1 MQVIKTVALREAE
14 NTSRRIRE
22 QTAWFFLRHMN
33 IDEDVKSYTVF
44 NGLLTR
50 KERETL
56 PAPQGEK
63 EKAVRQQLCT
73 RSALLEAQLYD
84 TINAY
89 TKLFIMSDAGIPAD
103 LRKKLNAEL
112 EQFNSQTT
120 QTLFDKS
127 ASCVRRNASA
137 DEMAEEL
144 LAVFNKA
151 AKKLS
156 GDIDGA
162 YMQASWYYLL
172 HRFVEAGYREFRYV
186 VEHKDGLCETCLSL
200 SEKTFTLEELVE
212 QELLPPLHPNCR
224 CAVVPVYETGM
235 VESRTSGGF
244 GAGTT
249 NWYDGLLQ
257 IPTEAKALLT
267 GIASAQQER
276 IDRGTLGGFLDWLTM
291 GTISGFYNGLKT
303 RESAVAERPSLYN
316 ITNWLTL
323 GTTDTVKGAVTPEK
337 PLSLEHWLDSLGV
350 VSIAF
355 GAYEL
360 AQKYAPAAVDDV
372 AAFEKAAEDNTPPLS
387 RYADTQTV
395 SKGHLVVRDKKF
407 FDENGHI
414 DWAKYAPNDGFVEGT
429 IRKETLPVGTLVDRY
444 GDTGGTFVAPVGTP
458 YEMRS
463 LPYIENSAAYH
474 VYRVIKP
481 IPNVYSGEIAAAF
494 GQLGGGTQYKLPNT
508 IEWSLNEYLE
518 EVTP

>member
-1 MQVIKTVALREAE
+1 MQAIKTVALREAE

-22 QTAWFFLRHMN
+22 QVAWFYLRHMN
-33 IDEDVKSYTVF
+33 IDEDAKPYTVF

-50 KERETL
+50 KECETL

-63 EKAVRQQLCT
+63 EKAVRQELCT

-89 TKLFIMSDAGIPAD
+89 TKLFIMNDSGIPAA

-120 QTLFDKS
+120 QTMVDKS

-172 HRFVEAGYREFRYV
+172 HCFVEAGYREFQYV

-224 CAVVPVYETGM
+224 CAVVPVYEIGM

-244 GAGTT
+244 GTETT

-257 IPTEAKALLT
+257 IPTEAKALLN

-276 IDRGTLGGFLDWLTM
+276 IGRGTLGGFLDWLTM

-303 RESAVAERPSLYN
+303 RASAVAESPSLYN
-316 ITNWLTL
+316 IANWLTL
-323 GTTDTVKGAVTPEK
+323 GMADTVKGAFAPEK
-337 PLSLEHWLDSLGV
+337 PLSLEHWLDSIGV
-350 VSIAF
+350 VSIAL

-360 AQKYAPAAVDDV
+360 AQSIAQPTFHAIQESPSLPEMEVSTLERPTWRQTELDGATDYPDYLSQQSFLHGEVVPYGTKGSVRPDFYRIGSSIDYKNYNISTPSKRNNLVRNIKNQY
-372 AAFEKAAEDNTPPLS
+372 FRREIELPSNT
-387 RYADTQTV
+387 QQ
-395 SKGHLVVRDKKF
+395 
-407 FDENGHI
+407 
-414 DWAKYAPNDGFVEGT
+414 
-429 IRKETLPVGTLVDRY
+429 
-444 GDTGGTFVAPVGTP
+444 TFVMDIRGQNISDDILNQL
-458 YEMRS
+458 YDKI
-463 LPYIENSAAYH
+463 IEQTSPQIIIYFK
-474 VYRVIKP
+474 I
-481 IPNVYSGEIAAAF
+481 
-494 GQLGGGTQYKLPNT
+494 Q
-508 IEWSLNEYLE
+508 
-518 EVTP
+518 

>member
-1 MQVIKTVALREAE
+1 MQAIKTVALREAE

-22 QTAWFFLRHMN
+22 QTAWFYLRHMN
-33 IDEDVKSYTVF
+33 IDEDTSPSTAF
-44 NGLLTR
+44 HALLTR
-50 KERETL
+50 KERESL
-56 PAPQGEK
+56 PTPQGEK

-89 TKLFIMSDAGIPAD
+89 TKLFIMNDVGIPAE

-112 EQFNSQTT
+112 EQFNAQTT
-120 QTLFDKS
+120 QMLIDKS
-127 ASCVRRNASA
+127 ADCVRRNASA
-137 DEMAEEL
+137 DQMAEEL

-172 HRFVEAGYREFRYV
+172 HRFVEAGYREFRYA
-186 VEHKDGLCETCLSL
+186 VEHKDGLCETCLRL

-303 RESAVAERPSLYN
+303 RASAVAESPSLYN
-316 ITNWLTL
+316 IANWLTL
-323 GTTDTVKGAVTPEK
+323 GMTDTVKGAFAPEK

-360 AQKYAPAAVDDV
+360 AQSIAQPTFHAIQESPSLPEMEVSTLARPTWRQTELDGATDYPDYLSQQSFLHGEVVPYGTKGSVRPDFYRIGSSIDYKNYNISTPSKRNNLVRNIKNQY
-372 AAFEKAAEDNTPPLS
+372 FRREIELPSNT
-387 RYADTQTV
+387 QQ
-395 SKGHLVVRDKKF
+395 
-407 FDENGHI
+407 
-414 DWAKYAPNDGFVEGT
+414 
-429 IRKETLPVGTLVDRY
+429 
-444 GDTGGTFVAPVGTP
+444 TFVMDIRGQNISDDILNQL
-458 YEMRS
+458 YDKI
-463 LPYIENSAAYH
+463 IEQTSPQIIIYFK
-474 VYRVIKP
+474 I
-481 IPNVYSGEIAAAF
+481 
-494 GQLGGGTQYKLPNT
+494 Q
-508 IEWSLNEYLE
+508 
-518 EVTP
+518 

>member
-1 MQVIKTVALREAE
+1 
-14 NTSRRIRE
+14 
-22 QTAWFFLRHMN
+22 MN
-33 IDEDVKSYTVF
+33 DS
-44 NGLLTR
+44 
-50 KERETL
+50 
-56 PAPQGEK
+56 
-63 EKAVRQQLCT
+63 
-73 RSALLEAQLYD
+73 
-84 TINAY
+84 
-89 TKLFIMSDAGIPAD
+89 GIPAD

-120 QTLFDKS
+120 QTMVDKS

-172 HRFVEAGYREFRYV
+172 HCFVEAGYREFQYV

-224 CAVVPVYETGM
+224 CAVVPVYEIGM

-244 GAGTT
+244 GTETT

-257 IPTEAKALLT
+257 IPTEAKALLN

-276 IDRGTLGGFLDWLTM
+276 IGRGTLGGFLDWLTM

-303 RESAVAERPSLYN
+303 RASAVAESPSLYN
-316 ITNWLTL
+316 IANWLTL
-323 GTTDTVKGAVTPEK
+323 GMADTVKGAVAPEK
-337 PLSLEHWLDSLGV
+337 PLSLEHWLNALGT
-350 VSIAF
+350 VSIAA

-360 AQKYAPAAVDDV
+360 AQKYAPTMIDDV
-372 AAFEKAAEDNTPPLS
+372 AAFENTARHPFH
-387 RYADTQTV
+387 D
-395 SKGHLVVRDKKF
+395 
-407 FDENGHI
+407 
-414 DWAKYAPNDGFVEGT
+414 
-429 IRKETLPVGTLVDRY
+429 
-444 GDTGGTFVAPVGTP
+444 
-458 YEMRS
+458 
-463 LPYIENSAAYH
+463 SA
-474 VYRVIKP
+474 
-481 IPNVYSGEIAAAF
+481 IPSE
-494 GQLGGGTQYKLPNT
+494 
-508 IEWSLNEYLE
+508 
-518 EVTP
+518 

>member
-1 MQVIKTVALREAE
+1 MQAIKMAALQEAE

-22 QTAWFFLRHMN
+22 QTAWFYLRHMN
-33 IDEDVKSYTVF
+33 IDEDAKPYTVF

-50 KERETL
+50 KECETL

-63 EKAVRQQLCT
+63 EKAVRQELCT

-89 TKLFIMSDAGIPAD
+89 TKLFIMNDSGIPAD

-120 QTLFDKS
+120 QTMVDKS

-172 HRFVEAGYREFRYV
+172 HCFVEAGYREFQYV

-224 CAVVPVYETGM
+224 CAVVPVYEIGM

-244 GAGTT
+244 GTETT

-257 IPTEAKALLT
+257 IPTEAKALLN

-276 IDRGTLGGFLDWLTM
+276 IGRGTLGGFLDWLTM

-303 RESAVAERPSLYN
+303 RASAVAESPSLYN
-316 ITNWLTL
+316 IANWLTL
-323 GTTDTVKGAVTPEK
+323 GMADTVKGAFAPEK
-337 PLSLEHWLDSLGV
+337 PLSLEHWLNALGT
-350 VSIAF
+350 VSIAA

-360 AQKYAPAAVDDV
+360 AQKYAPTMIDDV
-372 AAFEKAAEDNTPPLS
+372 AAFENTARHPFHDSAISSEYISDSEQLIQQLEQRHEKITRENIMRIEQLPSGKIVWLETGNE
-387 RYADTQTV
+387 RAGFEHILKHLKEFEKQGLPEHELADYIMDALKNGELVGMQGTREIYEVTYNGITRRVAITV
-395 SKGHLVVRDKKF
+395 SD
-407 FDENGHI
+407 NGFI
-414 DWAKYAPNDGFVEGT
+414 IGANPKSIP
-429 IRKETLPVGTLVDRY
+429 
-444 GDTGGTFVAPVGTP
+444 
-458 YEMRS
+458 
-463 LPYIENSAAYH
+463 
-474 VYRVIKP
+474 KP
-481 IPNVYSGEIAAAF
+481 
-494 GQLGGGTQYKLPNT
+494 
-508 IEWSLNEYLE
+508 
-518 EVTP
+518 

>member
-1 MQVIKTVALREAE
+1 MQAIKTVALREAE

-22 QTAWFFLRHMN
+22 QVAWFYLRHMN
-33 IDEDVKSYTVF
+33 IDEDAKPYTVF

-50 KERETL
+50 KECETL

-63 EKAVRQQLCT
+63 EKAVRQELCT

-89 TKLFIMSDAGIPAD
+89 TKLFIMNDSGIPAD

-120 QTLFDKS
+120 QTMVDKS

-172 HRFVEAGYREFRYV
+172 HCFVEAGYREFQYV

-224 CAVVPVYETGM
+224 CAVVPVYATGR

-244 GAGTT
+244 GAETT

-257 IPTEAKALLT
+257 IPTEAKALLN

-276 IDRGTLGGFLDWLTM
+276 IGRRTLGGFLDWLTM

-303 RESAVAERPSLYN
+303 RASAVAESPSLYN
-316 ITNWLTL
+316 IANWLTL
-323 GTTDTVKGAVTPEK
+323 GTADTVKGAVAPEK
-337 PLSLEHWLDSLGV
+337 PLSLEHWLNALGT
-350 VSIAF
+350 VSIAA

-360 AQKYAPAAVDDV
+360 AQKYAPTMIDDV
-372 AAFEKAAEDNTPPLS
+372 AAFENTARHPFHDSAISSEYISDSEQLIQQLEQRHEKITRENIMRIEQLPSGKIVWLETGNE
-387 RYADTQTV
+387 RAGFEHILKHLKEFEKQGLPEHELADYIMDALKNGELVGMQGTREIYEVTYNGITRRVAITV
-395 SKGHLVVRDKKF
+395 SD
-407 FDENGHI
+407 NGFI
-414 DWAKYAPNDGFVEGT
+414 IGANPKSIP
-429 IRKETLPVGTLVDRY
+429 
-444 GDTGGTFVAPVGTP
+444 
-458 YEMRS
+458 
-463 LPYIENSAAYH
+463 
-474 VYRVIKP
+474 KP
-481 IPNVYSGEIAAAF
+481 
-494 GQLGGGTQYKLPNT
+494 
-508 IEWSLNEYLE
+508 
-518 EVTP
+518 

>member
-1 MQVIKTVALREAE
+1 MVKRLTLQSSGFRPILSIIHK
-14 NTSRRIRE
+14 
-22 QTAWFFLRHMN
+22 N
-33 IDEDVKSYTVF
+33 INEDTKSYTTVF

-50 KERETL
+50 KERESL
-56 PAPQGEK
+56 SAPQGEK
-63 EKAVRQQLCT
+63 EKAVRQQLCA

-89 TKLFIMSDAGIPAD
+89 TKLFIMNDAGIPAD

-120 QTLFDKS
+120 QTLMDKS
-127 ASCVRRNASA
+127 TDCVRRNASA

-172 HRFVEAGYREFRYV
+172 HRFAEAGYREFRYV

-224 CAVVPVYETGM
+224 YAVVPVYEIGM

-244 GAGTT
+244 GTETT

-257 IPTEAKALLT
+257 IPTEAKALLN

-276 IDRGTLGGFLDWLTM
+276 IGRGTLGGFLDWLTM

-303 RESAVAERPSLYN
+303 RASAVAESPSLYN
-316 ITNWLTL
+316 IANWLTL
-323 GTTDTVKGAVTPEK
+323 GTADTVKGAFAPEK
-337 PLSLEHWLDSLGV
+337 PLSLEHWLDSIGV
-350 VSIAF
+350 VSIAL

-360 AQKYAPAAVDDV
+360 AQKYAPAAIDDV
-372 AAFEKAAEDNTPPLS
+372 AAFENAAAQNAAEINLPEDALI
-387 RYADTQTV
+387 
-395 SKGHLVVRDKKF
+395 VRDTKYL
-407 FDENGHI
+407 DESGHV
-414 DWAKYAPNDGFVEGT
+414 DYLKYALDDGFVAGT
-429 IRKETLPVGTLVDRY
+429 KHIETLDVGALIDRY
-444 GDTGGTFVAPVGTP
+444 GGPGGDFTAPKGTP
-458 YEMRS
+458 YKMRS
-463 LPYIENSAAYH
+463 LPYYKNQNVYH

-481 IPNVYSGEIAAAF
+481 IENVEAGTIAPAF
-494 GQLGGGTQYKLPNT
+494 GEPGGGIQYKLPAP
-508 IEWSLNEYLE
+508 IEKLPGEYLE
-518 EVTP
+518 EVTQ

>member
-1 MQVIKTVALREAE
+1 MQAIKTVALREAE

-22 QTAWFFLRHMN
+22 QVAWFYLRHMN
-33 IDEDVKSYTVF
+33 IDEDAKPYTVF

-50 KERETL
+50 KECETL

-63 EKAVRQQLCT
+63 EKAVRQELCT

-89 TKLFIMSDAGIPAD
+89 TKLFIMNDSGIPAD

-120 QTLFDKS
+120 QTMVDKS

-172 HRFVEAGYREFRYV
+172 HCFVEAGYREFQYV

-224 CAVVPVYETGM
+224 CAVVPVYATGR

-244 GAGTT
+244 GAETT

-257 IPTEAKALLT
+257 IPTEAKALLN

-276 IDRGTLGGFLDWLTM
+276 IGRGTLGGFLDWLTM
-291 GTISGFYNGLKT
+291 GTISGFYDGLKT
-303 RESAVAERPSLYN
+303 RASAVFENPSLYN
-316 ITNWLTL
+316 IANWLTL
-323 GTTDTVKGAVTPEK
+323 GTADTVKGAVAPEK
-337 PLSLEHWLDSLGV
+337 PLSLEHWLNALGT
-350 VSIAF
+350 VSIAA

-360 AQKYAPAAVDDV
+360 AQKYAPTMIDDV
-372 AAFEKAAEDNTPPLS
+372 AAFENTARHPFHDSAISSEYISDSEQLIQQLEQRHEKITRENIMRIEQLPSGKIVWLETGNE
-387 RYADTQTV
+387 RAGFEHILKHLKEFEKQGLPEHELADYIMDALKNGELVGMQGTREIYEVTYNGITRRVAITV
-395 SKGHLVVRDKKF
+395 SD
-407 FDENGHI
+407 NGFI
-414 DWAKYAPNDGFVEGT
+414 IGANPKSIP
-429 IRKETLPVGTLVDRY
+429 
-444 GDTGGTFVAPVGTP
+444 
-458 YEMRS
+458 
-463 LPYIENSAAYH
+463 
-474 VYRVIKP
+474 KP
-481 IPNVYSGEIAAAF
+481 
-494 GQLGGGTQYKLPNT
+494 
-508 IEWSLNEYLE
+508 
-518 EVTP
+518 

>member
-1 MQVIKTVALREAE
+1 MQAIKTVALREAE

-22 QTAWFFLRHMN
+22 QVAWFYLRHMN
-33 IDEDVKSYTVF
+33 IDEDAKPYTVF

-50 KERETL
+50 KECETL

-63 EKAVRQQLCT
+63 EKAVRQELCT

-89 TKLFIMSDAGIPAD
+89 TKLFIMNDSGIPAD

-120 QTLFDKS
+120 QTMVDKS

-172 HRFVEAGYREFRYV
+172 HCFVEAGYREFQYV

-224 CAVVPVYETGM
+224 CVIVPVYETGM
-235 VESRTSGGF
+235 DGNRTFGGF
-244 GAGTT
+244 SAKTT

-257 IPTEAKALLT
+257 IPAEAKALLN
-267 GIASAQQER
+267 GFVSA
-276 IDRGTLGGFLDWLTM
+276 
-291 GTISGFYNGLKT
+291 
-303 RESAVAERPSLYN
+303 AERLADF
-316 ITNWLTL
+316 LT
-323 GTTDTVKGAVTPEK
+323 GSQWAR
-337 PLSLEHWLDSLGV
+337 S
-350 VSIAF
+350 
-355 GAYEL
+355 
-360 AQKYAPAAVDDV
+360 VDFMT
-372 AAFEKAAEDNTPPLS
+372 A
-387 RYADTQTV
+387 
-395 SKGHLVVRDKKF
+395 
-407 FDENGHI
+407 
-414 DWAKYAPNDGFVEGT
+414 
-429 IRKETLPVGTLVDRY
+429 
-444 GDTGGTFVAPVGTP
+444 
-458 YEMRS
+458 
-463 LPYIENSAAYH
+463 
-474 VYRVIKP
+474 
-481 IPNVYSGEIAAAF
+481 
-494 GQLGGGTQYKLPNT
+494 
-508 IEWSLNEYLE
+508 
-518 EVTP
+518 

>member
-1 MQVIKTVALREAE
+1 MQAIKTVALREAE

-22 QTAWFFLRHMN
+22 QVAWFYLRHMN
-33 IDEDVKSYTVF
+33 IDEDAKPYTVF

-50 KERETL
+50 KECETL

-63 EKAVRQQLCT
+63 EKAVRQELCT

-89 TKLFIMSDAGIPAD
+89 TKLFIMNDSGIPAD

-120 QTLFDKS
+120 QTMVDKS

-172 HRFVEAGYREFRYV
+172 HCFVEAGYREFRHV
-186 VEHKDGLCETCLSL
+186 VEHKAGLCETCLSL
-200 SEKTFTLEELVE
+200 GEKTFTLEELV
-212 QELLPPLHPNCR
+212 QQGLLPPLHPNCR
-224 CAVVPVYETGM
+224 CVIVPVYETGM
-235 VESRTSGGF
+235 DGNRTFGGF
-244 GAGTT
+244 SAKTT

-257 IPTEAKALLT
+257 IPTEAKALLN

-276 IDRGTLGGFLDWLTM
+276 IGRGTLGGFLDWLTM

-303 RESAVAERPSLYN
+303 RASAVAESPSLYN
-316 ITNWLTL
+316 IANWLTL
-323 GTTDTVKGAVTPEK
+323 GTADTVKGAVAPEK
-337 PLSLEHWLDSLGV
+337 PLSLEHWLNALGT
-350 VSIAF
+350 VSIAA

-360 AQKYAPAAVDDV
+360 AQKYAPTMIDDV
-372 AAFEKAAEDNTPPLS
+372 AAFENTARHPFHDSAISSEYISDSEQLIQQLEQRHEKITRENIMRIERLPSGKIVWLETGNE
-387 RYADTQTV
+387 RAGFEHILKHLKEFEKQGLPEHELADYIMDALKNGELVGMQGTREIYEVTYNGITRRVAITV
-395 SKGHLVVRDKKF
+395 SD
-407 FDENGHI
+407 NGFI
-414 DWAKYAPNDGFVEGT
+414 IGANPKSIP
-429 IRKETLPVGTLVDRY
+429 
-444 GDTGGTFVAPVGTP
+444 
-458 YEMRS
+458 
-463 LPYIENSAAYH
+463 
-474 VYRVIKP
+474 KP
-481 IPNVYSGEIAAAF
+481 
-494 GQLGGGTQYKLPNT
+494 
-508 IEWSLNEYLE
+508 
-518 EVTP
+518 

>member
-1 MQVIKTVALREAE
+1 MQAIKTVALREAE

-73 RSALLEAQLYD
+73 RSVLLEAQLYD

-120 QTLFDKS
+120 QTLIDKS
-127 ASCVRRNASA
+127 TDCVRRNTSA
-137 DEMAEEL
+137 EQMAEEL

-172 HRFVEAGYREFRYV
+172 HRFVEAGYREFRYA
-186 VEHKDGLCETCLSL
+186 VEHKDGLCETCLRL
-200 SEKTFTLEELVE
+200 SEKTFTLEELIE

-337 PLSLEHWLDSLGV
+337 PLSLEHWLDSIGV
-350 VSIAF
+350 VSIAL

-360 AQKYAPAAVDDV
+360 AQKYAPAAIDDV
-372 AAFEKAAEDNTPPLS
+372 AAFENAAAQNAAEINLPEDALI
-387 RYADTQTV
+387 
-395 SKGHLVVRDKKF
+395 VRDTKYL
-407 FDENGHI
+407 DESGHV
-414 DWAKYAPNDGFVEGT
+414 DYPKYAPDNGFVAGT
-429 IRKETLPVGTLVDRY
+429 KHIETLDTGVLIDRY
-444 GDTGGTFVAPVGTP
+444 GGPGGDFTAPKGTP
-458 YEMRS
+458 YKMRS
-463 LPYIENSAAYH
+463 LPYYKNQ
-474 VYRVIKP
+474 
-481 IPNVYSGEIAAAF
+481 NVYHI
-494 GQLGGGTQYKLPNT
+494 Y
-508 IEWSLNEYLE
+508 
-518 EVTP
+518 

>member
-1 MQVIKTVALREAE
+1 MQAIKMAALQEAE

-22 QTAWFFLRHMN
+22 QTAWFYLRHMN
-33 IDEDVKSYTVF
+33 IDEDAKPYTVF

-50 KERETL
+50 KECETL

-63 EKAVRQQLCT
+63 EKAVRQELCT

-89 TKLFIMSDAGIPAD
+89 TKLFIMNDSGIPAD

-120 QTLFDKS
+120 QTMVDKS

-172 HRFVEAGYREFRYV
+172 HQFAKAGYREFRHV
-186 VEHKDGLCETCLSL
+186 VEHKAGLCETCLSL
-200 SEKTFTLEELVE
+200 SEQTFTLEELVE

-224 CAVVPVYETGM
+224 CAVVPVYEIGM

-244 GAGTT
+244 GTETT

-257 IPTEAKALLT
+257 IPTEAKALLN

-276 IDRGTLGGFLDWLTM
+276 IGRGTLGGFLDWLTM

-303 RESAVAERPSLYN
+303 RASAVAESPSLYN
-316 ITNWLTL
+316 IANWLTL
-323 GTTDTVKGAVTPEK
+323 GMADTVKGAFAPEK
-337 PLSLEHWLDSLGV
+337 PLSLEHWLNALGT
-350 VSIAF
+350 VSIAA

-360 AQKYAPAAVDDV
+360 AQKYAPTMIDDV
-372 AAFEKAAEDNTPPLS
+372 AAFENTARHPFHDSAISSEYISDSEQLIQQLEQRHEKITRENIMRIEQLPSGKIVWLETGNE
-387 RYADTQTV
+387 RAGFEHILKHLKEFEKQGLPEHELADYIMDALKNGELVGMQGTREIYEVTYNGITRRVAITV
-395 SKGHLVVRDKKF
+395 SD
-407 FDENGHI
+407 NGFI
-414 DWAKYAPNDGFVEGT
+414 IGANPKSIP
-429 IRKETLPVGTLVDRY
+429 
-444 GDTGGTFVAPVGTP
+444 
-458 YEMRS
+458 
-463 LPYIENSAAYH
+463 
-474 VYRVIKP
+474 KP
-481 IPNVYSGEIAAAF
+481 
-494 GQLGGGTQYKLPNT
+494 
-508 IEWSLNEYLE
+508 
-518 EVTP
+518 

>member
-1 MQVIKTVALREAE
+1 
-14 NTSRRIRE
+14 
-22 QTAWFFLRHMN
+22 MN
-33 IDEDVKSYTVF
+33 DS
-44 NGLLTR
+44 
-50 KERETL
+50 
-56 PAPQGEK
+56 
-63 EKAVRQQLCT
+63 
-73 RSALLEAQLYD
+73 
-84 TINAY
+84 
-89 TKLFIMSDAGIPAD
+89 GIPAD

-120 QTLFDKS
+120 QTMVDKS

-172 HRFVEAGYREFRYV
+172 HCFVEAGYREFQYV

-224 CAVVPVYETGM
+224 CAVVPVYEIGM

-244 GAGTT
+244 GTETT

-257 IPTEAKALLT
+257 IPTEAKALLN

-276 IDRGTLGGFLDWLTM
+276 IGCGTLGGFLDWLTM

-303 RESAVAERPSLYN
+303 RASAVAESPSLYN
-316 ITNWLTL
+316 IANWLTL
-323 GTTDTVKGAVTPEK
+323 GTADTVKGAVAPEK
-337 PLSLEHWLDSLGV
+337 PLSLEHWLNALGT
-350 VSIAF
+350 VSIAA

-360 AQKYAPAAVDDV
+360 AQKYAPTMIDDV
-372 AAFEKAAEDNTPPLS
+372 AAFENTARHPFHDSAISSEYISDSEQLIQQLEQRHEKITRENIMRIERLPSGKIVWLETGNE
-387 RYADTQTV
+387 RAGFEHILKHLKEFEKQGLPEHELADYIMDALKNGELVGMQGTREIYEVTYNGITRRVAITV
-395 SKGHLVVRDKKF
+395 SD
-407 FDENGHI
+407 NGFI
-414 DWAKYAPNDGFVEGT
+414 IGANPKSIP
-429 IRKETLPVGTLVDRY
+429 
-444 GDTGGTFVAPVGTP
+444 
-458 YEMRS
+458 
-463 LPYIENSAAYH
+463 
-474 VYRVIKP
+474 KP
-481 IPNVYSGEIAAAF
+481 
-494 GQLGGGTQYKLPNT
+494 
-508 IEWSLNEYLE
+508 
-518 EVTP
+518 

>member
-1 MQVIKTVALREAE
+1 MQAIKTVALREAE

-22 QTAWFFLRHMN
+22 QVAWFYLRHMN
-33 IDEDVKSYTVF
+33 IDEDAKPYTVF

-50 KERETL
+50 KECETL

-63 EKAVRQQLCT
+63 EKAVRQELCT

-89 TKLFIMSDAGIPAD
+89 TKLFIMNDASLPDD

-112 EQFNSQTT
+112 EQFNAQTT
-120 QTLFDKS
+120 QMLIDKS
-127 ASCVRRNASA
+127 ADCVRRNASA
-137 DEMAEEL
+137 DQMAEEL
-144 LAVFNKA
+144 LVVFDKA

-224 CAVVPVYETGM
+224 CAVVPVYEIGM

-244 GAGTT
+244 SAGTT

-257 IPTEAKALLT
+257 IPTEAKALLN

-303 RESAVAERPSLYN
+303 RASAVAESPSLYN
-316 ITNWLTL
+316 IVNWLTL
-323 GTTDTVKGAVTPEK
+323 GTADTVKGAFAPEK

-360 AQKYAPAAVDDV
+360 AQKYAPAAVDNV
-372 AAFEKAAEDNTPPLS
+372 AAFENTAAQNAVEINLPEDALI
-387 RYADTQTV
+387 
-395 SKGHLVVRDKKF
+395 VRDTKYL
-407 FDENGHI
+407 DESGHV
-414 DWAKYAPNDGFVEGT
+414 DYPKYAPDNGFVAGT
-429 IRKETLPVGTLVDRY
+429 KHIETLDVGALIDRY
-444 GDTGGTFVAPVGTP
+444 GGPGGDFTAPKGTP
-458 YEMRS
+458 YKMRS
-463 LPYIENSAAYH
+463 LPYYKNQNVYH

-481 IPNVYSGEIAAAF
+481 IENVEAGRIAPAF
-494 GQLGGGTQYKLPNT
+494 GEQGGGIQYKLPAP
-508 IEWSLNEYLE
+508 IEKLLDEYLE
-518 EVTP
+518 EVTQ